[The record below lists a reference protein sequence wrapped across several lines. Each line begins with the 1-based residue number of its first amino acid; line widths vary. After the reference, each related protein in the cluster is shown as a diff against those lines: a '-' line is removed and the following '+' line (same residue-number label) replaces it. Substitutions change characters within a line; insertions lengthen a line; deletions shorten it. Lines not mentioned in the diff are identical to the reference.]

1 MLTGSESDT
10 VARYW
15 DENREKSKDPT
26 YWMAHPLCRQAINRR
41 VSGNPN
47 EWPLEWFSRAHGSV
61 PFGRGVSWGCGL
73 GAFERDAIRKKLVRD
88 VDAFDISSA
97 SLEDA
102 RQAAE
107 AEAISGIH
115 YAIGSFDDP
124 HLEADRYD
132 IVFFHA
138 SLHHV
143 SRLARLFE
151 RLKRALKPGGA
162 VYVDEYVGP
171 SRKDWNLSLLQKAQ
185 RILDSLPEEGKIRP
199 VIDLPIERSDP
210 SEAIRSSEI
219 RPFLRDYFDILEW
232 RPFGGQLAG
241 LVFPYLTADWTQST
255 DGTRAIERILA
266 LEDEELSRDP
276 GASHHLVAY
285 GRLKDA
291 ASLPTWRHRVGQRAR
306 QTLRRA
312 RDSFS

>member
-1 MLTGSESDT
+1 MLTGSVSNA

-15 DENREKSKDPT
+15 DANKEKSKDPT

-73 GAFERDAIRKKLVRD
+73 GAFERDAIRKKLVCEI
-88 VDAFDISSA
+88 DAFDISSA

-102 RQAAE
+102 RRAAE

-124 HLEADRYD
+124 HLEAGRYD

-143 SRLARLFE
+143 SKLERLFE

-171 SRKDWNLSLLQKAQ
+171 SRRDWSFALLQKAQ
-185 RILDSLPEEGKIRP
+185 RVLDGLPEEGKIGSK
-199 VIDLPIERSDP
+199 IDLPIERSDP

-232 RPFGGQLAG
+232 RPFGGQIAG
-241 LVFPYLTADWTQST
+241 LVFPYLRADWTQSSE
-255 DGTRAIERILA
+255 GTQAIERILA

-276 GASHHLVAY
+276 GTSHHLVAY
-285 GRLKDA
+285 GRLKNA
-291 ASLPTWRHRVGQRAR
+291 ASLPTWSRRIGQRAR
-306 QTLRRA
+306 QALRR
-312 RDSFS
+312 S